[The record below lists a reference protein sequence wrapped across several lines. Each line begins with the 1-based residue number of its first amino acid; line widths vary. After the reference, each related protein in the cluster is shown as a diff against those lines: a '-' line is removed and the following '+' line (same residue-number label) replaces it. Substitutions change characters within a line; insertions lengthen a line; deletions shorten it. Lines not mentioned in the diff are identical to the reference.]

1 MAISYNDWKKQY
13 EALDSAGKQKY
24 ADLAKSSALWQQ
36 YMNQYNSEISKSKL
50 TNTVSNYPASNTSIS
65 SYQSTTPTKTTVT
78 KQASNNASV
87 GTWAVAWMN
96 NQVIIPSTSWSNQ
109 TGLTGYKTEDPRYS
123 WYKTEDPRYATKTTN
138 TNAQYSTQDPRYTTI
153 QYKTEDP
160 RYANN
165 GNQYKTENPAYANK
179 PTQTKVT
186 TPTTNKWNGGTYVSP
201 KQQERDYQDNSQARM
216 DQIADNLNKYTQTNP
231 DLFKDYDTFYNF
243 FIAWKGR
250 SEDQKRFLD
259 QYYANYKRNEK
270 YGNMT
275 PEELGTGM
283 ANWTVPEDYINTVNA
298 TDPNKAAAI
307 KDSLKDAQDWIA
319 NEWYLSELAGLSW
332 FHAWNA
338 KEMLYRDENNDWLDD
353 RVYHAASEEE
363 KTLVEENSGLE
374 SERLKL
380 SNAYR
385 DLQSD
390 LTKQYPDADLSTIM
404 LLTADRGQ
412 KIQKALD
419 TLNVTQT
426 RVQGTLKYL
435 QTERETMDKAWQNTI
450 AELQKNYGIYM
461 EYSPE
466 WIKERTQ
473 AEYEATHITLDQ
485 ADSWTETDK
494 QMALQWVLDWYYNKY
509 WDIIQRSE
517 QQVINDVIATAKK
530 EWISLSDALE
540 KNFLKPLRAKPW
552 FQQLST
558 ITSNPNVT
566 RIGTDS
572 EWNPVY
578 WYYDE
583 NTGTFKSIYDNMY
596 WDTGTWSNGMYN
608 FSDYTPMSS
617 SELEGKLNSFE
628 SDHPVNSKWGQCW
641 AFVNDYLQSLGLWR
655 LYTDPIDK
663 KLAVTNSEVPVVWG
677 IAVMSSEKYPQYW
690 HTAIIKDIKEVQ
702 DGKTM
707 VQLLES
713 NRWDD
718 EKVHT
723 RRVNADKILWVFDPT
738 KQTNNNNA
746 SSVSYDPNM
755 TGAYNQFL
763 NDSVVSRQKDLA
775 KQYGKTYDQF
785 RAEAEAYA
793 EDRDANAMKPIVDA
807 IDYILSLDSLPS
819 TWDRAIASWEW
830 SWAKYYK
837 AVVDPSIAKWA
848 SKHNLIYNTVWMDKF
863 LWLKSKGATFW
874 ALSEWEREAIYRA
887 ATDLDPTL
895 WEDDYREALSN
906 LREQIVAN
914 SHWMLNWYWA
924 AAQARQ
930 ANYIADS
937 LYWDLY

>member
-1 MAISYNDWKKQY
+1 MASNINVWDLSKQWNSLSW
-13 EALDSAGKQKY
+13 EDQQ
-24 ADLAKSSALWQQ
+24 AKLKA
-36 YMNQYNSEISKSKL
+36 NSKL
-50 TNTVSNYPASNTSIS
+50 QWALNELWLTVKSQPTTVNQNIAKTQWNNYPANNTSIS
-65 SYQSTTPTKTTVT
+65 SYSTSWSN
-78 KQASNNASV
+78 QASSNASV
-87 GTWAVAWMN
+87 GTWAVAGMN
-96 NQVIIPSTSWSNQ
+96 NTPTVNYSSNYPTEWYKTEDPKYTQ
-109 TGLTGYKTEDPRYS
+109 YKTEDPRYSGYKTEDPRYS
-123 WYKTEDPRYATKTTN
+123 NWYMSVNPK
-138 TNAQYSTQDPRYTTI
+138 
-153 QYKTEDP
+153 
-160 RYANN
+160 YANA
-165 GNQYKTENPAYANK
+165 NQNQ
-179 PTQTKVT
+179 PTQ
-186 TPTTNKWNGGTYVSP
+186 PTNKGTTTVKSSSTNRATVTP
-201 KQQERDYQDNSQARM
+201 QQQQWDYQDNSQARM
-216 DQIADNLNKYTQTNP
+216 DQIADNLDKYTITNP
-231 DLFKDYDTFYNF
+231 DLFKDYDSFYNF
-243 FIAWKGR
+243 FIAGKGR
-250 SEDQKRFLD
+250 SEDQIRFLD
-259 QYYANYKRNEK
+259 QYYADYKKNEK
-270 YGNMT
+270 YKNLT
-275 PEELGTGM
+275 PEQIGSGI
-283 ANWTVPEDYINTVNA
+283 ANGSIPEDYISTVAA
-298 TDPNKAAAI
+298 TDPNKAEAI
-307 KDSLKDAQDWIA
+307 RTALNDSQDTIR
-319 NEWYLSELAGLSW
+319 NESYLSTLAEENW
-332 FHAWNA
+332 FEKWNR
-338 KEMLYRDENNDWLDD
+338 EVMGYRDENKDWVDDWLYVAPTAEEQRDVDRINEIDARVMEIDNAIKNTYEDLRDRYPWAAQSTLMAMANDRNKNLQRERDD
-353 RVYHAASEEE
+353 LMVE
-363 KTLVEENSGLE
+363 KTKLQWTVKYQQEERSMQITA
-374 SERLKL
+374 RK
-380 SNAYR
+380 
-385 DLQSD
+385 D
-390 LTKQYPDADLSTIM
+390 TIS
-404 LLTADRGQ
+404 
-412 KIQKALD
+412 
-419 TLNVTQT
+419 
-426 RVQGTLKYL
+426 
-435 QTERETMDKAWQNTI
+435 
-450 AELQKNYGIYM
+450 ELQKNYGIYM

-494 QMALQWVLDWYYNKY
+494 KMALQWVLDGYYEKY

-540 KNFLKPLRAKPW
+540 KNFLKPLRSKPD
-552 FQQLST
+552 FQKLST
-558 ITSNPNVT
+558 LQSTPNVV
-566 RIGTDS
+566 RIWTDAD
-572 EWNPVY
+572 WNPIY
-578 WYYDE
+578 WIYDE
-583 NTGTFKSIYDNMY
+583 NTWTFKSPIWDLY
-596 WDTGTWSNGMYN
+596 WDAGTWSNGMYN

-617 SELEGKLNSFE
+617 SELESKLNSFE

-663 KLAVTNSEVPVVWG
+663 KLAVTNSDTPVVWG

-723 RRVNADKILWVFDPT
+723 RWVSTDKILWVFDPT
-738 KQTNNNNA
+738 KQTNKNNA
-746 SSVSYDPNM
+746 SSVAYDPNM

-874 ALSEWEREAIYRA
+874 ALSDSEREAIYRA

-895 WEDDYREALSN
+895 WEEDYREALSN

-924 AAQARQ
+924 SAQARQ

-937 LYWDLY
+937 LYWDLF